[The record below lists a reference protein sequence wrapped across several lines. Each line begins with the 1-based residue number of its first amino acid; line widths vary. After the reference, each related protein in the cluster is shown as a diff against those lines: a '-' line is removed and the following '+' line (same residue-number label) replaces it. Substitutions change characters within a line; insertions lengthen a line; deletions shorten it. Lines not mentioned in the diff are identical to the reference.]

1 VENGAGNQSLVE
13 LMILQQDKVQGQTV
27 DTNSTITPA
36 TSKAKASMVDFVH
49 CATKGALNAKI
60 GVLPFTLVGVSRLI
74 YLCS

>member
-27 DTNSTITPA
+27 DTSE
-36 TSKAKASMVDFVH
+36 AKASMVDFVH

-60 GVLPFTLVGVSRLI
+60 WVLPFTLVGVSRLL
-74 YLCS
+74 YLWS